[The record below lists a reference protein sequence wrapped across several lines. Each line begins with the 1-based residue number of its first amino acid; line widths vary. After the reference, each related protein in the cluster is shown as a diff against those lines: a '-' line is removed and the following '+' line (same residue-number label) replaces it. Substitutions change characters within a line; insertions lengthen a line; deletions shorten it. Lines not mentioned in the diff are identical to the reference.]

1 MHSVFD
7 KVLLNGLTVPLRPFY
22 RRYPFRSDASIRS
35 ADDRGMVDMELGFF
49 CNRVPK
55 AANSTVVTNLAR
67 LKFGRDIDSPDAKR
81 MFTTPARLSK
91 ADVERFPSLFKFT
104 VVRNPYTR
112 TLSAYLDKIE
122 RRALRAGKE
131 SSFRDFL
138 LQAKSQRRFLFS
150 NAHWAPQS
158 SLMLIPVEQFDFIG
172 KVESLS
178 DDLAEIT
185 RRIRPELE
193 QTLSSFKKN
202 ATGAGDKLRQYYDDE
217 LIALVQ
223 DLYRDDFTTFNYS
236 TEFPA

>member
-1 MHSVFD
+1 MHSAFD

-22 RRYPFRSDASIRS
+22 RRYPFRSAASIRS

-67 LKFGRDIDSPDAKR
+67 LKFGRDIDSPDAKK

-91 ADVERFPSLFKFT
+91 AEVVRFPSLFKFT
-104 VVRNPYTR
+104 VVRSPYTR

-138 LQAKSQRRFLFS
+138 LQAKNKQRFLFS

-172 KVESLS
+172 KVESLN

-193 QTLSSFKKN
+193 QSLTSFKKN
-202 ATGAGDKLRQYYDDE
+202 ATGAGDKLRHYYDDE

-236 TEFPA
+236 TDFPV

>member
-1 MHSVFD
+1 MHSAFD

-22 RRYPFRSDASIRS
+22 RRYPFRSAASIRS

-67 LKFGRDIDSPDAKR
+67 LKFGRDIDSPDAKK

-91 ADVERFPSLFKFT
+91 AEVERFPSLFKFT
-104 VVRNPYTR
+104 VVRSPYTR

-138 LQAKSQRRFLFS
+138 LQAKNKQRFLFS

-172 KVESLS
+172 KVESLN

-193 QTLSSFKKN
+193 QSLTSFKKN
-202 ATGAGDKLRQYYDDE
+202 ATGAGDKLRHYYDDE

-236 TEFPA
+236 TDFPV

>member
-1 MHSVFD
+1 MHSAFD
-7 KVLLNGLTVPLRPFY
+7 KLLLNGLTLPWRPFY
-22 RRYPFRSDASIRS
+22 RRYPFRSPASIRS

-67 LKFGRDIDSPDAKR
+67 LKFGRDVDSPDAKK
-81 MFTTPARLSK
+81 MFATPARLNR
-91 ADVERFPSLFKFT
+91 AEVERFASLFKFT

-122 RRALRAGKE
+122 RRAVRAGKE

-138 LQAKSQRRFLFS
+138 LQAKKTPRFLYS

-172 KVESLS
+172 KVETL
-178 DDLAEIT
+178 DQDLAEIK
-185 RRIRPELE
+185 RRIRP
-193 QTLSSFKKN
+193 
-202 ATGAGDKLRQYYDDE
+202 
-217 LIALVQ
+217 
-223 DLYRDDFTTFNYS
+223 
-236 TEFPA
+236 